1 MLLTVAPWFA
11 ASVLFAAGKRALARV
26 AASFELAG
34 VLRAPRPPSGFLV
47 ALACRACNT
56 GWCHWYILNL
66 RKCRSRKCVLPAL
79 AAVGLLRI
87 VARWFAANVHS
98 AERRRGWA
106 RIAAPFE
113 LAGVLPTPRSL
124 PFALLV
130 ALGVS
135 TGMDF
140 AGCAAFRSG
149 ELFASAAGLA
159 APVVGAAPV
168 TRTPADFLGT

>member
-11 ASVLFAAGKRALARV
+11 ASVLFAAGKRVARV

-79 AAVGLLRI
+79 AAVGLLRF

-130 ALGVS
+130 ALGVR
-135 TGMDF
+135 TGMGF
-140 AGCAAFRSG
+140 TGCAAFRIG
-149 ELFASAAGLA
+149 EPFASAVGLA